1 MADIR
6 EQINHDIEIKPYS
19 SKYKVY
25 IVDEA
30 EKMNQQ
36 AQNALLKTIEEPP
49 AYAVILLL
57 TTNADA
63 FLQTI
68 RSRCVMLDIKP
79 VSDEKIREF
88 LMKKRQVPGLQSGGM
103 CSLARGNVGRAVA
116 LASSERFNELK
127 DVTVSLL
134 RRLGD
139 IRRYDI
145 LQEIKPLN
153 DFKDDIR
160 EFFDLVLFWYR
171 DVLLY
176 KAAGSEEQL
185 IFREQA
191 LEIRRQAEKSTYH
204 GLQQILEAI
213 ETADSLEVAFSDSAV
228 LPGAVKQT
236 DSRMGLTMIRV
247 DATSLD
253 DAQFEKIKP
262 VKLGNSYGVRTG
274 RSGYSPWVHR
284 QDGTLQQLW
293 FISYIAKNV
302 QMTDGNARVLYADI
316 KSKADAGT
324 FLFNTEGELVGWA
337 TDRYEQDVDTGMK
350 TFMSI
355 SDYKGA
361 LELLSN
367 GIQVPYLG
375 IEGQEVT
382 SEMEKNG
389 MTSGIYMIAAAA
401 ESPAYNAG
409 LQPGDILS
417 GINDIK
423 IEGMK
428 NFQAQ
433 VEKLHVG
440 DRITVTVQRNNGK
453 DEYKEIEFEVT
464 VGAR

>member
-1 MADIR
+1 MECHSCKQALGNNQPDIIYLTHEKPNTISVADVR

-79 VSDEKIREF
+79 VSDEKIRDF
-88 LMKKRQVPGLQSGGM
+88 LMKKRQVPDYKAEV
-103 CSLARGNVGRAVA
+103 CAAFARGNVGRAVA

-127 DVTVSLL
+127 DMTVSLL

-139 IRRYDI
+139 IRNYDL

-176 KAAGSEEQL
+176 KAAGREEQL

-191 LEIRRQAEKSTYH
+191 SEIRRQAEKSSYL

-213 ETADSLEVAFSDSAV
+213 ETADRRIRANVNFD
-228 LPGAVKQT
+228 
-236 DSRMGLTMIRV
+236 LTMEMLALTIKESIR
-247 DATSLD
+247 
-253 DAQFEKIKP
+253 
-262 VKLGNSYGVRTG
+262 
-274 RSGYSPWVHR
+274 
-284 QDGTLQQLW
+284 
-293 FISYIAKNV
+293 
-302 QMTDGNARVLYADI
+302 
-316 KSKADAGT
+316 
-324 FLFNTEGELVGWA
+324 
-337 TDRYEQDVDTGMK
+337 
-350 TFMSI
+350 
-355 SDYKGA
+355 
-361 LELLSN
+361 
-367 GIQVPYLG
+367 
-375 IEGQEVT
+375 
-382 SEMEKNG
+382 
-389 MTSGIYMIAAAA
+389 
-401 ESPAYNAG
+401 
-409 LQPGDILS
+409 
-417 GINDIK
+417 
-423 IEGMK
+423 
-428 NFQAQ
+428 
-433 VEKLHVG
+433 
-440 DRITVTVQRNNGK
+440 
-453 DEYKEIEFEVT
+453 
-464 VGAR
+464 